1 MPHPAPRPLDALRQ
15 HTRAVILTAEGCAL
29 SDALC
34 DLAAQSSTPCEIVDD
49 PLMAVAALTVI
60 EREGD
65 ASERPALV
73 LAERQI
79 DDLDGLFA
87 VVRTRL
93 RRVSVWVF
101 EADIAIEIQ
110 RGQVQE
116 APDAPPRAA
125 SPRASGITPP
135 QLRIARTAEPP
146 AHATT
151 LGHGSAALV
160 DGVQDGGAFGE
171 EQLDGDAEDPP
182 GPSGNAVTPEELEML
197 LDLFEGDRGPRRDD
211 GGGR

>member
-1 MPHPAPRPLDALRQ
+1 
-15 HTRAVILTAEGCAL
+15 
-29 SDALC
+29 
-34 DLAAQSSTPCEIVDD
+34 
-49 PLMAVAALTVI
+49 MAVAALTVI

-116 APDAPPRAA
+116 APDSPPRAA
-125 SPRASGITPP
+125 PPRASGITPP

-151 LGHGSAALV
+151 LGHGSAAVV
-160 DGVQDGGAFGE
+160 DGVQGGGAFGE

-197 LDLFEGDRGPRRDD
+197 LDLFEGDRGPRHDD
-211 GGGR
+211 GARR

>member
-1 MPHPAPRPLDALRQ
+1 LRQ

-29 SDALC
+29 SDALRG
-34 DLAAQSSTPCEIVDD
+34 LAAQSSTPCEIVDD

-79 DDLDGLFA
+79 DDLDGFFA
-87 VVRTRL
+87 VIRTRL
-93 RRVSVWVF
+93 RRASVWVF

-125 SPRASGITPP
+125 SPRTSGITPP

-146 AHATT
+146 VHATT

>member
-29 SDALC
+29 SDALRG
-34 DLAAQSSTPCEIVDD
+34 LAAQSSTPCEIVDD

-79 DDLDGLFA
+79 DDLDGFFA
-87 VVRTRL
+87 VIRTRL

-110 RGQVQE
+110 RGLVQE

-125 SPRASGITPP
+125 SPRTSGITPP

-146 AHATT
+146 VHATT

>member
-29 SDALC
+29 SDALRG
-34 DLAAQSSTPCEIVDD
+34 LAAQSSTPCEIVDD

-87 VVRTRL
+87 VIRTRL

-125 SPRASGITPP
+125 SPRTSGITPP

-146 AHATT
+146 VHATT

>member
-29 SDALC
+29 SDALRG
-34 DLAAQSSTPCEIVDD
+34 LAAQSSTPCEIVDD

-87 VVRTRL
+87 GIRTRL

-110 RGQVQE
+110 RGLVQE

-125 SPRASGITPP
+125 SPRTSGITPP

>member
-1 MPHPAPRPLDALRQ
+1 M
-15 HTRAVILTAEGCAL
+15 
-29 SDALC
+29 
-34 DLAAQSSTPCEIVDD
+34 DD

-87 VVRTRL
+87 VIRTRL

-110 RGQVQE
+110 RGLVQE

-125 SPRASGITPP
+125 SPRTSGITPP

-146 AHATT
+146 VHATT

>member
-1 MPHPAPRPLDALRQ
+1 LPHPAPRPLDALRQ

-29 SDALC
+29 SDALRG
-34 DLAAQSSTPCEIVDD
+34 LAAQSSTPCEIVDD

-87 VVRTRL
+87 VIRTRL

-125 SPRASGITPP
+125 SPRTSGITPP